1 MSFFYTIV
9 IGTIMPSAIRTV
21 KLGRPFT
28 DGTRRIIIS
37 RSRSRHTCACGV
49 EFHQIAVGELCANFV
64 NQWTGEHEHW
74 HQEHL
79 EDWKLI
85 IVDRDGNEIA
95 RFGC

>member
-1 MSFFYTIV
+1 
-9 IGTIMPSAIRTV
+9 
-21 KLGRPFT
+21 
-28 DGTRRIIIS
+28 
-37 RSRSRHTCACGV
+37 V

-85 IVDRDGNEIA
+85 IVDRDDNEIA